1 MSNSSST
8 TVSTSASRSGSAN
21 SSMVASA
28 GQFFRPWEVSSNLI
42 TPVAGQDIIG
52 GRSNT
57 PLKQQA
63 RYAPPKIHSIKK
75 TKSAKKKSKNPSY
88 SIERRLQR
96 ENELLQVNRA
106 HNTESGL

>member
-1 MSNSSST
+1 M
-8 TVSTSASRSGSAN
+8 
-21 SSMVASA
+21 
-28 GQFFRPWEVSSNLI
+28 SSNLL

-63 RYAPPKIHSIKK
+63 RFSYPKIHSIKK
-75 TKSAKKKSKNPSY
+75 TKGGKKKSKNPSY

>member
-1 MSNSSST
+1 MSNSSNT
-8 TVSTSASRSGSAN
+8 TVSTSASQSGSAN

-28 GQFFRPWEVSSNLI
+28 GQFFRPWEVSSNVL

-63 RYAPPKIHSIKK
+63 RFSRPKIHSIKK
-75 TKSAKKKSKNPSY
+75 TKDAKKKSKTPSY

-96 ENELLQVNRA
+96 ENELLQVKKA
-106 HNTESGL
+106 HNAENGL